1 MPPWSPPPS
10 RCYKVLYEQWMD
22 VSFGALSLCVFLMI
36 YHQMRVPVK
45 PFKQIYHLVTVQSTP
60 HLPAV
65 RFLVWL
71 TLPSFLHCHPYLGFQ
86 THTAKWDKVYAQQ
99 ELEGF
104 SRLRTLTLFPCM
116 SRCVHVIPSFSNSFL
131 LRCSPHVCSPVAAL
145 RAPVGSPL
153 FLLEYA

>member
-1 MPPWSPPPS
+1 MPAIFWSEVYTSDTLPPPAS
-10 RCYKVLYEQWMD
+10 AFCLRSVEKAEGSSQNPRSKSHEKSSSTLRRFCNYPPTAVNTYQKK
-22 VSFGALSLCVFLMI
+22 
-36 YHQMRVPVK
+36 K
-45 PFKQIYHLVTVQSTP
+45 PF
-60 HLPAV
+60 
-65 RFLVWL
+65 FLAQ
-71 TLPSFLHCHPYLGFQ
+71 HNPYLGFQ